1 MLIFFR
7 PDSLKDSSTRLM
19 LEENSMDTMDMFKI
33 FEEKQQVSK
42 VSSRRPS
49 ANTAASI
56 AESIA
61 KEDYFNTE
69 NEQKEVTKF
78 LDEHKDNW
86 GIFNLVTD
94 FVKLIA
100 AKSDLTWPH
109 KLVTLWIECYQVKLR
124 RRQHLQITKNKN
136 LSNSR

>member
-1 MLIFFR
+1 
-7 PDSLKDSSTRLM
+7 M

-56 AESIA
+56 AENIA

-69 NEQKEVTKF
+69 NEQKEVIKF

-100 AKSDLTWPH
+100 AKSALTWPH
-109 KLVTLWIECYQVKLR
+109 KLVTLWIECYQVKLLR
-124 RRQHLQITKNKN
+124 WQHLKVTKI
-136 LSNSR
+136 SNSR

>member
-1 MLIFFR
+1 
-7 PDSLKDSSTRLM
+7 M

-56 AESIA
+56 AENIA
-61 KEDYFNTE
+61 KEDYFCTE
-69 NEQKEVTKF
+69 NEQKEVVKF

-86 GIFNLVTD
+86 GIFHLVTD

-100 AKSDLTWPH
+100 AKSSLTWPH
-109 KLVTLWIECYQVKLR
+109 RLVTLWIECYQV
-124 RRQHLQITKNKN
+124 T
-136 LSNSR
+136 